1 MNSQDLS
8 LAGKCK
14 GMSKG
19 SSTRSGLLW
28 EVERILDECKEIG
41 NLPQILLM
49 ENVPQ
54 VIGSK
59 NINDFQNW
67 EQKLQSLG
75 YSNYIEKL
83 NSKEYLIPQNRE
95 RCFMI
100 SILGDYSYNFPTKK
114 KLGIRLKDVL
124 ENNVDESYYL
134 NDKMISCLTNEDT
147 KGFNRAERFI
157 QTLINTNFKGIASTV
172 ETRAGTRPTSNFIIS
187 KSLKET
193 LSKNDD
199 IQDCDYID
207 TYNKVVRKD
216 IAGAITT
223 RISAS
228 NNTFIA
234 ERKEDNMKTKLCNEL
249 IASGK
254 VKEFDVIRHSYSS
267 SRMNGEMKDIQQ
279 NNISPTLD
287 TRCDCLDIVVKSC
300 LIQPKDRNYNKNGSK
315 REEQL
320 EIRKDEVANCLLTKD
335 IKNIVAIQLIPFGSY
350 YTWKDNKG
358 NINTQCNRASDEN
371 GCSLTIPTISG
382 LTKVFEKSNLRIRK
396 LSPLEC
402 WRLMGVKE
410 EDYNNVSKNQSN
422 ASLYHLAGD
431 SIVTSCLMGI
441 FGELLEI
448 DWKAKVDELVKDIIK
463 KE

>member
-54 VIGSK
+54 VIGNK
-59 NINDFQNW
+59 NIKDFQNW
-67 EQKLQSLG
+67 EQKLESLG

-83 NSKEYLIPQNRE
+83 NSKEYLIPQNRD

-134 NDKMISCLTNEDT
+134 TTKQIINIKNWKTYQKPLENMDKIEKT
-147 KGFNRAERFI
+147 
-157 QTLINTNFKGIASTV
+157 GI
-172 ETRAGTRPTSNFIIS
+172 
-187 KSLKET
+187 
-193 LSKNDD
+193 
-199 IQDCDYID
+199 C
-207 TYNKVVRKD
+207 
-216 IAGAITT
+216 
-223 RISAS
+223 
-228 NNTFIA
+228 
-234 ERKEDNMKTKLCNEL
+234 
-249 IASGK
+249 
-254 VKEFDVIRHSYSS
+254 
-267 SRMNGEMKDIQQ
+267 
-279 NNISPTLD
+279 PTL
-287 TRCDCLDIVVKSC
+287 TTQNSEYSAGMILIKSC
-300 LIQPKDRNYNKNGSK
+300 RIQPKDRNYNKNGSK

-320 EIRKDEVANCLLTKD
+320 EIRKDDVSNCLLT
-335 IKNIVAIQLIPFGSY
+335 NNQNNLVAIQVIPFGSY
-350 YTWKDNKG
+350 YSWKDNKG
-358 NINTQCNRASDEN
+358 NINTQCNRASNEN
-371 GCSLTIPTISG
+371 GCSQTITTNFK
-382 LTKVFEKSNLRIRK
+382 LNKVFEEATMRIRNLIPRERFK
-396 LSPLEC
+396 
-402 WRLMGVKE
+402 LMGVKN
-410 EDYNNVSKNQSN
+410 EDYNNVEIHQSK

-448 DWKAKVDELVKDIIK
+448 DWKAKVDEIIEDIVEN
-463 KE
+463 KEK

>member
-1 MNSQDLS
+1 
-8 LAGKCK
+8 
-14 GMSKG
+14 MSKG

-67 EQKLQSLG
+67 EQKLESLG

-134 NDKMISCLTNEDT
+134 SDKIIDFYCQNSIKQQKKGNGFKFEPIDVDNTVISKTIT
-147 KGFNRAERFI
+147 
-157 QTLINTNFKGIASTV
+157 
-172 ETRAGTRPTSNFIIS
+172 TRSVSRMGDNFIIS

-199 IQDCDYID
+199 IQDGDYID
-207 TYNKVVRKD
+207 TYNKIVRKD

-371 GCSLTIPTISG
+371 GCSENKISNG
-382 LTKVFEKSNLRIRK
+382 LRIRK

-448 DWKAKVDELVKDIIK
+448 DWKAKVDEIIEDIVEN
-463 KE
+463 KEK

>member
-1 MNSQDLS
+1 
-8 LAGKCK
+8 
-14 GMSKG
+14 MSKG

-67 EQKLQSLG
+67 EQKLESLG

-83 NSKEYLIPQNRE
+83 NSKEYLIPQNRD

-134 NDKMISCLTNEDT
+134 SDK
-147 KGFNRAERFI
+147 
-157 QTLINTNFKGIASTV
+157 
-172 ETRAGTRPTSNFIIS
+172 IIDFYCQNS
-187 KSLKET
+187 IK
-193 LSKNDD
+193 
-199 IQDCDYID
+199 
-207 TYNKVVRKD
+207 
-216 IAGAITT
+216 
-223 RISAS
+223 
-228 NNTFIA
+228 
-234 ERKEDNMKTKLCNEL
+234 
-249 IASGK
+249 
-254 VKEFDVIRHSYSS
+254 
-267 SRMNGEMKDIQQ
+267 QQ
-279 NNISPTLD
+279 
-287 TRCDCLDIVVKSC
+287 K
-300 LIQPKDRNYNKNGSK
+300 
-315 REEQL
+315 
-320 EIRKDEVANCLLTKD
+320 NCLLT
-335 IKNIVAIQLIPFGSY
+335 NSQNNLVAIQLIPFGSY

-371 GCSLTIPTISG
+371 GCSLTIPTIPG
-382 LTKVFEKSNLRIRK
+382 LTKVLETEKLRIRK
-396 LSPLEC
+396 LTPKEC
-402 WRLMGVKE
+402 FRLMGVKD
-410 EDYNNVSKNQSN
+410 EDYNNVAINQSD

-448 DWKAKVDELVKDIIK
+448 DWKTKVDEVIEDIV
-463 KE
+463 ER